1 MARHGSPLPEG
12 ETDSEITL
20 ADVWE
25 ARGWARRNS
34 PDTEF
39 PARALLEAEFISEEN
54 LKQRR
59 RESDLPDLS

>member
-1 MARHGSPLPEG
+1 MPRRGSPLSED
-12 ETDSEITL
+12 ETDPEITL

-34 PDTEF
+34 PDAEF
-39 PARALLEAEFISEEN
+39 PARALLEAEPISNEE

-59 RESDLPDLS
+59 RENNLA

>member
-1 MARHGSPLPEG
+1 MSRRGSPLSEG
-12 ETDSEITL
+12 ETDPGITL

-34 PDTEF
+34 PSTEF
-39 PARALLEAEFISEEN
+39 PARALLEAEPISDEE

-59 RESDLPDLS
+59 RENDLP